1 MNLSIIVPVYKDK
14 GGLEIL
20 LEEVKNCF
28 SKIDDNIELIVVDD
42 GNEEAINFKNETFNF
57 DLKILKNEENKGY
70 GYSIKRGVRESKNDI
85 LAIIDADNSYKV
97 KDLEKLSKIFK
108 EKDMSMLVGKR
119 VFKYRESTPRI
130 IFRKF
135 LKQFSSFI
143 FNYKIKDIN
152 SGLRIFKKKDF
163 LEFVNYYPDK
173 FSITSTQTLCYIMTK
188 KTIQYFDIEY
198 EKRVGK
204 SKINI
209 IRDPFNFIYLIL
221 KVFLIFSPL
230 KFFGGI
236 GVFFISLSFINILI
250 THLFFDQIA
259 DISSIIF
266 FTSGINFIFFGL
278 IGEIIRLKIK

>member
-1 MNLSIIVPVYKDK
+1 MNLSIIVPVYKDT

-20 LEEVKNCF
+20 LKEVKNCF
-28 SKIDDNIELIVVDD
+28 SKTDDNIELIVVDD

-108 EKDMSMLVGKR
+108 EKEISMLVGKR
-119 VFKYRESTPRI
+119 VFKYRESAPRV
-130 IFRKF
+130 IFRTF

-236 GVFFISLSFINILI
+236 GVFFISLSLINIFV